1 MFKLVQVLEEK
12 ESSFN
17 GKIKVIKT
25 LEGTGILVEGV
36 SQSGWLVRKVWD
48 KALKQIAEKKKEVEK
63 ILILGLGGGSAA
75 KLVDKYWP
83 GAMITGVDIDPVMV
97 DLGRKYLGLSQV
109 KNLKVV
115 IEDAEKWVGKEK
127 GKKKFNLILVDIYK
141 GERPPSKFTT
151 ETFIKKVGDLLGSGG
166 IAVFNH
172 LYSARE
178 KEEAALFG
186 AKVRKVFPAATSIK
200 PEANIIFIGYK
211 E

>member
-12 ESSFN
+12 ESPFN

-48 KALKQIAEKKKEVEK
+48 KALKQIARKKKDVK
-63 ILILGLGGGSAA
+63 KVLILGLGGGSAA
-75 KLVDKYWP
+75 NLINRYWP
-83 GAMITGVDIDPVMV
+83 DTIITGVDIDPIMV

-115 IEDAEKWVGKEK
+115 IEDAEKWVGKEE
-127 GKKKFNLILVDIYK
+127 GKRRFNLILVDIYK
-141 GERPPSKFTT
+141 GGRPPSKFTT
-151 ETFIKKVGDLLGSGG
+151 EGFIKKVRDLLGPGG

-172 LYSARE
+172 LHSARE

-186 AKVRKVFPAATSIK
+186 AKVRKIFPASTSVK